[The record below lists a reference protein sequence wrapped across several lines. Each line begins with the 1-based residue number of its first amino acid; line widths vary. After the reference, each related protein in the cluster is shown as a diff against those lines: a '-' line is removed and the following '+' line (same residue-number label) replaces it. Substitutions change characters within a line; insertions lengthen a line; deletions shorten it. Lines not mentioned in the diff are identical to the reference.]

1 MRIYCAEAGKYY
13 NDNEDGSKPYQI
25 YRISL
30 TEEQAAAGAYHIGWY
45 GTSGRQIHAYAYDQD
60 ASAWVKEASSA
71 GSGELSMDINV
82 EGSQYTKDGHLY
94 LLFFRGLGTEPEN
107 MDSYTPQDGQY
118 DFSMSWT
125 SDVQYTSEFYEDIL
139 LQQKEWIAET
149 QDEYKSVMN
158 IDTGDVANA
167 AYLSWEYNWKT
178 VDRAYQVLEEAKVPY
193 TIAWGNHDYKYVD
206 KYNLIPNSDRLYR
219 QYFPLSRFEENLGGW
234 ELVDYYKETDDMCL
248 TQTIHGSK
256 IMLLTLSFWMDDS
269 DITWAKNIV
278 TDPQYEDYNIII
290 LTHHFNSGGRITS
303 TLGQKLLSEV
313 IQGTPM

>member
-1 MRIYCAEAGKYY
+1 MCIR
-13 NDNEDGSKPYQI
+13 D
-25 YRISL
+25 R
-30 TEEQAAAGAYHIGWY
+30 
-45 GTSGRQIHAYAYDQD
+45 
-60 ASAWVKEASSA
+60 
-71 GSGELSMDINV
+71 
-82 EGSQYTKDGHLY
+82 
-94 LLFFRGLGTEPEN
+94 
-107 MDSYTPQDGQY
+107 
-118 DFSMSWT
+118 
-125 SDVQYTSEFYEDIL
+125 
-139 LQQKEWIAET
+139 
-149 QDEYKSVMN
+149 
-158 IDTGDVANA
+158 
-167 AYLSWEYNWKT
+167 SWEYNWKT

-313 IQGTPM
+313 IQGNANVKLLLCGHVDGVDVIDPTTGDQQFYSILQDYQDENGTMIYGGNGFLRMINFDVENNLVYFNTYSPLTGETETPWACLLYTSRCV